1 MGGPCL
7 VDGESREELDN
18 FLECKFEYNG
28 QTYTSAEHAFQAAKF
43 TDKKYCEKI
52 RLAKS
57 GGDAWSLGNTRE
69 LPLRGDWE
77 LIKVKVMYEANLAKF
92 QQNAALRDALVS
104 TRGPIKAFGFA
115 YWAKW
120 NAILLERI
128 REELRPEGERDAK
141 VLAARV
147 AAMEA
152 IERGMEVAADLL
164 PQSGS
169 GGSGAAQAAQGGVP
183 FPPELLAKYSN
194 SK

>member
-1 MGGPCL
+1 M
-7 VDGESREELDN
+7 
-18 FLECKFEYNG
+18 
-28 QTYTSAEHAFQAAKF
+28 
-43 TDKKYCEKI
+43 
-52 RLAKS
+52 
-57 GGDAWSLGNTRE
+57 
-69 LPLRGDWE
+69 
-77 LIKVKVMYEANLAKF
+77 
-92 QQNAALRDALVS
+92 S

-152 IERGMEVAADLL
+152 IERGVDAADLL
-164 PQSGS
+164 PAS

>member
-69 LPLRGDWE
+69 IPLRGDWE

-120 NAILLERI
+120 NASLLERI

-141 VLAARV
+141 VLAARA

-152 IERGMEVAADLL
+152 VERGVEVAA
-164 PQSGS
+164 QSGS

-183 FPPELLAKYSN
+183 FPPELLAKYEY